1 MKRTIRG
8 LISLAKWALR
18 SPEFRRPTQA
28 DVLVFDAEMSELIT
42 PFLEGITF
50 RILHQRDRQLNLS
63 VLIRSLRRGFNL
75 EQYLHEYARI
85 VNPKVVVSLLDNETA
100 LYRLKAVVPNA
111 RVVAIQNGWRGITY
125 DIFSLE
131 SSSRGSDLEADDV
144 LVFGPAIG
152 KRFESLVRTKTT
164 PIGSFKSNLV
174 PIHRAP
180 GSRVIALVSTV
191 RQKVDL
197 DQYVPVRTGLSAV
210 KYRQIFE
217 RRLELARL
225 VYQFARREG
234 FHLRVLGKDESIG
247 REFEMYRHHLG
258 TPDSSWSFTPRTTL
272 LANYAEI
279 DHAHAVISSSSTL
292 GYEALGR
299 GARSAFFM
307 IDFEVLGD
315 DGTQFGWPLELPK
328 DGAFWTHSLEAV
340 RIEEVLNNVA
350 LSTDLEWKVMSRDIA
365 QELITFDSGNS
376 LFARMMAQI

>member
-1 MKRTIRG
+1 
-8 LISLAKWALR
+8 
-18 SPEFRRPTQA
+18 
-28 DVLVFDAEMSELIT
+28 
-42 PFLEGITF
+42 
-50 RILHQRDRQLNLS
+50 
-63 VLIRSLRRGFNL
+63 
-75 EQYLHEYARI
+75 
-85 VNPKVVVSLLDNETA
+85 VNPKVVVSLLDNEIA